1 MNMAPNTEWIENV
14 TYDELSV
21 GQSARL
27 LRTLTQ
33 ADIQAFA
40 AVSGD
45 TNPAHL
51 NPEYANDTLFHG
63 VIAHGM
69 WGGALISALL
79 GTQFPG
85 PGTIYL
91 EQVLHFTKPVR
102 IGDTLTVTV
111 TVASKDDE
119 KKRIELDCSVVNQ
132 KGQGVLHGTA
142 RVLPPTTKVRG
153 RWGQVLP
160 FASPRLISSSREVS
174 LKTLCPETIRLMRDT
189 DSTNCRAISDK
200 LICDA

>member
-1 MNMAPNTEWIENV
+1 MNTNTPTEFIENV

-27 LRTLTQ
+27 LRTLSV

-51 NPEYANDTLFHG
+51 DPEYANETLFHG

-79 GTQFPG
+79 GTEFPG
-85 PGTIYL
+85 PGTIYMDQ
-91 EQVLHFTKPVR
+91 ELHFTKPVR
-102 IGDTLTVTV
+102 VGDQL
-111 TVASKDDE
+111 
-119 KKRIELDCSVVNQ
+119 LQ
-132 KGQGVLHGTA
+132 
-142 RVLPPTTKVRG
+142 
-153 RWGQVLP
+153 
-160 FASPRLISSSREVS
+160 
-174 LKTLCPETIRLMRDT
+174 
-189 DSTNCRAISDK
+189 
-200 LICDA
+200 